1 MRIKLRNTLSQVN
14 KEERIFRLLQLLRR
28 SPELQTVLKQ
38 SEVVPAT
45 TYSYLKTIQRAQFSE
60 PAYIEFLSKVE
71 GTDEFQI
78 KEIESWKKDS
88 LKDYSDSV
96 YDQYRVSPDEK
107 FYYDLHYFLLCFRF
121 ISTKK

>member
-1 MRIKLRNTLSQVN
+1 MRNTLSQVN

-60 PAYIEFLSKVE
+60 PEYIEFLSKVE
-71 GTDEFQI
+71 GADEFQI

-96 YDQYRVSPDEK
+96 YDQYRVSPDGK
-107 FYYDLHYFLLCFRF
+107 FYSDLHYFLLCFRF

>member
-1 MRIKLRNTLSQVN
+1 MREKLRNTLSQVN

-60 PAYIEFLSKVE
+60 PKYIEFLSKVE
-71 GTDEFQI
+71 GADEFQI

-107 FYYDLHYFLLCFRF
+107 FYSDLHHFLLCFRF

>member
-60 PAYIEFLSKVE
+60 PKYLEFLSKTE
-71 GTDEFQI
+71 GADEFQT

-88 LKDYSDSV
+88 LNDHSDSV

-107 FYYDLHYFLLCFRF
+107 FYADLHYFLLCFRF

>member
-28 SPELQTVLKQ
+28 SPELQIVLKQ

-60 PAYIEFLSKVE
+60 PKYIEFLSKVE
-71 GTDEFQI
+71 GADEFQI

-107 FYYDLHYFLLCFRF
+107 FYSDLHYFLLCFRF